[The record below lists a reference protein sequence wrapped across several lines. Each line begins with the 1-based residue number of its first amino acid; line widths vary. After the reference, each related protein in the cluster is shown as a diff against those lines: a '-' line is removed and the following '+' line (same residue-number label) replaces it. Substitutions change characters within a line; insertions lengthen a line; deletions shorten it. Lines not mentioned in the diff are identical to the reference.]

1 MRTLLAVVTAVA
13 LAAPAGAAKFTP
25 AKIVGTWSGTWT
37 NTTFGSTGT
46 INAVITA
53 PDAST
58 IVISHDVSGNVF
70 GCIDPAPAVL
80 TLVNG
85 TDWSAKGLK
94 FSRTAQVYGAMSAK
108 LTKALVLTAKAPS
121 SCGGTGPKWTLK
133 GKIKKNVLKA
143 TIAIEFADGQV
154 SKAKAVL
161 NVPRTQ

>member
-1 MRTLLAVVTAVA
+1 MRTLLAVLSALV
-13 LAAPAGAAKFTP
+13 LAAPASAAKFT
-25 AKIVGTWSGTWT
+25 AQTLVGTWSGTWT

-46 INAVITA
+46 INATITA
-53 PDAST
+53 PDANT

-70 GCIDPAPAVL
+70 GCQDPAPAVL

-94 FSRTAQVYGAMSAK
+94 FSRTALVYGAMTAK
-108 LTKALVLTAKAPS
+108 LTKALVLKAGAPS
-121 SCGGTGPKWTLK
+121 SCGGGGPKWTLK

-143 TIAIEFADGQV
+143 TIDIRFADGQV
-154 SKAKAVL
+154 SKAKATL